1 MAVIRIM
8 VKEVEAVGVAF
19 IKINAEGLE
28 EVILQ
33 ELVLLISSEKD
44 FKTKSIGLPV
54 PAFIISDWIWII
66 AIVIVRRLMVEIV
79 YPSQKVEG
87 AGTRSELTSRRLWC
101 LEWIHPFYPIIHAI
115 PYLYSSC
122 SEIKHVLPDSKNK
135 PPHSYKISHYPTRH
149 QI

>member
-54 PAFIISDWIWII
+54 PAFIISD
-66 AIVIVRRLMVEIV
+66 
-79 YPSQKVEG
+79 
-87 AGTRSELTSRRLWC
+87 
-101 LEWIHPFYPIIHAI
+101 
-115 PYLYSSC
+115 
-122 SEIKHVLPDSKNK
+122 
-135 PPHSYKISHYPTRH
+135 
-149 QI
+149 